1 MLRSGRSA
9 AHLPAAV
16 AAIWESAVS
25 AAPEQDQQTRADW
38 QPASFETP
46 APNIARVYDYLLG
59 GKDNYAP
66 DRQLAQRIE
75 QTLPEVHLGVKAQ
88 RAVLRRVVRYLVGEA
103 GLRQLLDIGSGL
115 PTADNV
121 HQIARALEPDTR
133 VVYVDNDPVV
143 LAHARALLADNRET
157 VVVAGDLRQPASL
170 LADQRLR
177 AHLDF
182 GQPVGLLLCGILHY
196 VLDEEEPPGSCA
208 SWSTRCRPA
217 VTSSS
222 TTCCPPATTPRPPP
236 PRRCCARAWAG
247 RSSVPWHRSA
257 RSSTAWSWSIPGWSR
272 SPSGTPR
279 PTPRSSARTRCCGWR
294 RSAWRASPERSRAA
308 EGRRLG
314 RHRVAV
320 SITKR

>member
-1 MLRSGRSA
+1 M
-9 AHLPAAV
+9 
-16 AAIWESAVS
+16 S

-157 VVVAGDLRQPASL
+157 VVVAGDLRQPAAL

-196 VLDEEEPPGSCA
+196 VLDEEEP
-208 SWSTRCRPA
+208 
-217 VTSSS
+217 
-222 TTCCPPATTPRPPP
+222 
-236 PRRCCARAWAG
+236 ARIVRELVDAL
-247 RSSVPWHRSA
+247 
-257 RSSTAWSWSIPGWSR
+257 
-272 SPSGTPR
+272 PSG
-279 PTPRSSARTRCCGWR
+279 SYVFVHHLLSAGDDAEAAATEAVLRQGVGRAQFRTVAQVGAFFDGLELVDPGVVTVSEWH
-294 RSAWRASPERSRAA
+294 PEADAPKLGENPVLRLAA
-308 EGRRLG
+308 VG
-314 RHRVAV
+314 VAR
-320 SITKR
+320 KP